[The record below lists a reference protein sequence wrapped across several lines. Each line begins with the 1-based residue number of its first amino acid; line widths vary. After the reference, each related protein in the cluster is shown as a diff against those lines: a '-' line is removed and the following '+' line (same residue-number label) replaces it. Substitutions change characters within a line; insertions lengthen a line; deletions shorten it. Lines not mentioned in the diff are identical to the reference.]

1 MPSQRRGLLIAALII
16 VLAVA
21 CDQAAKHAARLTL
34 RGAGVIPIAGD
45 FVVLVYA
52 ENDGAFLGLGSTWPR
67 PLRIAL
73 LSVLPSLAMIAA
85 CVALVRSRPGGLA
98 GFALVI
104 GGGTG
109 NLIDRLA
116 RDGRVTDFLNVGV
129 GPVRTGIFNLAD
141 LFLMVGVAVL
151 LLRPPGP
158 KGSLPGAEDIPVLDR
173 RAGRD

>member
-16 VLAVA
+16 ALAVT
-21 CDQAAKHAARLTL
+21 CDQAAKQAARLTL
-34 RGAGVIPIAGD
+34 RGAGVTRVAGD

-67 PLRIAL
+67 PLRVVL
-73 LSVLPSLAMIAA
+73 LSVLPSLVIIAA
-85 CVALVRSRPGGLA
+85 CVALVRKRPGGLS

-104 GGGTG
+104 GGGMG

-129 GPVRTGIFNLAD
+129 GPIRTGIFNLAD
-141 LFLMVGVAVL
+141 LFLMVGVALL

-158 KGSLPGAEDIPVLDR
+158 DIPVPDR
-173 RAGRD
+173 R